1 MNERYIV
8 ILQGFIGSRERVEI
22 EADEINVDGEGN
34 IRLYDGERCIAFF
47 GSQIALGVYRKFEIE
62 APKET
67 HGKENE
73 NDVQE
78 S

>member
-1 MNERYIV
+1 MKERYIV
-8 ILQGFIGSRERVEI
+8 ILQGFIGTRERVEI
-22 EADEINVDGEGN
+22 EADEIDVDGEGN
-34 IRLYDGERCIAFF
+34 IRLYDGERCIAYFS
-47 GSQIALGVYRKFEIE
+47 SQIALGVYHKLEIE

-73 NDVQE
+73 NDVHE

>member
-1 MNERYIV
+1 MKERYIV
-8 ILQGFIGSRERVEI
+8 ILQSFLTTRERVEI
-22 EADEINVDGEGN
+22 EADEIDVDSEGN
-34 IRLYDGERCIAFF
+34 IRLYDGERCIAYFC
-47 GSQIALGVYRKFEIE
+47 SQIALGVYRKAEIG